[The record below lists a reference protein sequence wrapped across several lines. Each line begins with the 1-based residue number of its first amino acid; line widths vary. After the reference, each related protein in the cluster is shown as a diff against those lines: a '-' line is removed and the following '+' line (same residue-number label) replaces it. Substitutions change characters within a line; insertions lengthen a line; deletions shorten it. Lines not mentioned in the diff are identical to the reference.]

1 MPVYLLP
8 EQKDLFPPPNE
19 AEADGLIA
27 YGGDLSPERLLNA
40 YSLGFFPWYG
50 EGQPIMWWHPPE
62 RFILFPEQLH
72 VSKSMRPYFN
82 QGKYRVSYNQCFARV
97 IEKCAIIKRQG
108 QDGTWITDEM
118 IEAYKDLHH
127 LGFAHSVEV
136 WEKDQLVGGLYGLII
151 GKIFYGESMFSQAAN
166 ASKFGFISLVRKLQE
181 QNFLMIDCQQETKH
195 LASLGAELIPQSEF
209 TAMLNQNM
217 RAIEEGKYKTK
228 SLLK

>member
-19 AEADGLIA
+19 AESDGLIA

-40 YSLGFFPWYG
+40 YAMGFFPWYG

-62 RFILFPEQLH
+62 RFVLFPEHLH

-82 QGKYRVSYNQCFARV
+82 QNKFRVSYNQSFKRV
-97 IEKCAIIKRQG
+97 IEACARISRRG
-108 QDGTWITDEM
+108 QDGTWITEEM
-118 IEAYKDLHH
+118 IEAYTHLHD

-136 WEKDQLVGGLYGLII
+136 WQEGALVGGLYGLVI
-151 GKIFYGESMFSQAAN
+151 GKVFFGESMFSKVSN

-181 QNFLMIDCQQETKH
+181 QNFLMIDCQQETQH
-195 LASLGAELIPQSEF
+195 LASLGAELI
-209 TAMLNQNM
+209 AQNDFSNLLENNM
-217 RAIEEGKYKTK
+217 EGIQRKKYGFKGNL
-228 SLLK
+228 S

>member
-8 EQKDLFPPPNE
+8 EQKDLFPPPQE
-19 AEADGLIA
+19 SEPDGLIA

-62 RFILFPEQLH
+62 RFVLFPERLH

-82 QGKYRVSYNQCFARV
+82 QNKFRVSYNQSFKLV
-97 IEKCAIIKRQG
+97 IEACAEVSRKG
-108 QDGTWITDEM
+108 QDGTWITEEM
-118 IEAYKDLHH
+118 MKAYTHLHD

-136 WEKDQLVGGLYGLII
+136 WQEGALVGGLYGLVI
-151 GKIFYGESMFSQAAN
+151 GKVFFGESMFSKVSN

-181 QNFLMIDCQQETKH
+181 QDFLMIDCQQETKH
-195 LASLGAELIPQSEF
+195 LASLGAELISKGDFISHLEK
-209 TAMLNQNM
+209 NM
-217 RAIEEGKYKTK
+217 ASVQRGEYRVKGNL
-228 SLLK
+228 S